1 MVSQQTDKS
10 LSERAQSRRR
20 ALNIIVADDER
31 DTVLTLTAVLRDEG
45 HHVRGVYRG
54 DDVLR
59 AVEADRPDAVI
70 LDIEMPGKSGFAIAQ
85 ELRHAYG
92 DDTPMLIAISG
103 KWTGQTD
110 EMLGRLVGFKHYCL
124 KPFEPQKLLGL
135 LEPLAGGA
143 G

>member
-1 MVSQQTDKS
+1 MVSQRVDKN
-10 LSERAQSRRR
+10 LSERAQPRRR
-20 ALNIIVADDER
+20 ALNVIVADDER

-45 HHVRGVYRG
+45 HNVRGVYRG

-59 AVEADRPDAVI
+59 AVEAEKPDAVI

-110 EMLGRLVGFKHYCL
+110 EMLGRLVGFRHYCL
-124 KPFEPQKLLGL
+124 KPFEPQKLLEL
-135 LEPLAGGA
+135 LEPLAGA
-143 G
+143 

>member
-1 MVSQQTDKS
+1 MVSQRVDKN
-10 LSERAQSRRR
+10 LSERAQPRRR
-20 ALNIIVADDER
+20 ALNVIVADDER
-31 DTVLTLTAVLRDEG
+31 DTVLTLMAVLRDEG
-45 HHVRGVYRG
+45 HNVRGVYRG

-59 AVEADRPDAVI
+59 AVEDERPDAVI

-92 DDTPMLIAISG
+92 EDTPMLIAISG

-124 KPFEPQKLLGL
+124 KPFEPQKLLEL

>member
-1 MVSQQTDKS
+1 MVSQRADKN
-10 LSERAQSRRR
+10 LSERAQPRRR
-20 ALNIIVADDER
+20 ALNVIVADDER

-45 HHVRGVYRG
+45 HNVRGVYRG

-110 EMLGRLVGFKHYCL
+110 EMLGRIVGFKHYCL
-124 KPFEPQKLLGL
+124 KPFEPQKLLEL
-135 LEPLAGGA
+135 LEPLTGA
-143 G
+143 

>member
-10 LSERAQSRRR
+10 SSERAQPRRR

-45 HHVRGVYRG
+45 HNVRGVYRG
-54 DDVLR
+54 DEVLR
-59 AVEADRPDAVI
+59 AVEAERPDAVI

-92 DDTPMLIAISG
+92 EDTPMLIAISG

-124 KPFEPQKLLGL
+124 KPFEPQKLLDL
-135 LEPLAGGA
+135 LEPLTGGA
-143 G
+143 S

>member
-1 MVSQQTDKS
+1 M
-10 LSERAQSRRR
+10 
-20 ALNIIVADDER
+20 ADDER

-45 HHVRGVYRG
+45 HNVRGVYRG

-59 AVEADRPDAVI
+59 AVEAEKPDAVI

-110 EMLGRLVGFKHYCL
+110 EMLGRLVGFRHYCL
-124 KPFEPQKLLGL
+124 KPFEPQKLLEL
-135 LEPLAGGA
+135 LEPLAGA
-143 G
+143 

>member
-1 MVSQQTDKS
+1 MVSQRVHKN
-10 LSERAQSRRR
+10 LSERAQPRRR
-20 ALNIIVADDER
+20 ALNVIVADDER

-124 KPFEPQKLLGL
+124 KPFEPQKLLEL

>member
-1 MVSQQTDKS
+1 MHLLLREGEGPWV
-10 LSERAQSRRR
+10 
-20 ALNIIVADDER
+20 DDQHPGNL
-31 DTVLTLTAVLRDEG
+31 LT
-45 HHVRGVYRG
+45 
-54 DDVLR
+54 
-59 AVEADRPDAVI
+59 
-70 LDIEMPGKSGFAIAQ
+70 Q

-124 KPFEPQKLLGL
+124 KPFEPQKLLEL

>member
-1 MVSQQTDKS
+1 VVSQRADKN
-10 LSERAQSRRR
+10 LSERAQPRRR
-20 ALNIIVADDER
+20 ALNVIVADDER

-45 HHVRGVYRG
+45 HNVRGVYRG

-110 EMLGRLVGFKHYCL
+110 EMLGRIVGFKHYCL
-124 KPFEPQKLLGL
+124 KPFEPQKLLEL
-135 LEPLAGGA
+135 LEPLTGA
-143 G
+143 

>member
-1 MVSQQTDKS
+1 V
-10 LSERAQSRRR
+10 
-20 ALNIIVADDER
+20 LNVIVADDER

-45 HHVRGVYRG
+45 HNVRGVYRG

-59 AVEADRPDAVI
+59 AVEAERPDAVI

-92 DDTPMLIAISG
+92 DDTPLLIAISG

-110 EMLGRLVGFKHYCL
+110 ELLGRIVGFKHYCL
-124 KPFEPQKLLGL
+124 KPFDPQKLLEL
-135 LEPLAGGA
+135 LEPLTGA
-143 G
+143 

>member
-1 MVSQQTDKS
+1 MVSQQTNKS
-10 LSERAQSRRR
+10 SSERAHSRRR
-20 ALNIIVADDER
+20 ALNIVVADDER

-59 AVEADRPDAVI
+59 AVEAERPDAVI

-85 ELRHAYG
+85 ELHHTYG
-92 DDTPMLIAISG
+92 DDTPLLIAISG

-110 EMLGRLVGFKHYCL
+110 ELLGRIVGFKHYCI
-124 KPFEPQKLLGL
+124 KPCEPQKLLEL
-135 LEPLAGGA
+135 LEPLTGA
-143 G
+143 

>member
-1 MVSQQTDKS
+1 VVSQRVDKN
-10 LSERAQSRRR
+10 LSERAQPRRR
-20 ALNIIVADDER
+20 ALNVIVADDER

-45 HHVRGVYRG
+45 HNVRGVYRG

-59 AVEADRPDAVI
+59 AVEAEKPDAVI

-110 EMLGRLVGFKHYCL
+110 EMLGRLVGFRHYCL
-124 KPFEPQKLLGL
+124 KPFEPQKLLEL
-135 LEPLAGGA
+135 LEPLAGA
-143 G
+143 